1 MNHYLAIKLHG
12 VMQAWGGHT
21 YEDLRHSELIPTR
34 SAVLGL
40 LAACLG
46 IDRNQVEKLEM
57 LSSSVRI
64 AVRIDEKKVNGKS
77 CPLIRIM
84 DFHTVMD
91 ARKVDG
97 KANKNPVVSKR
108 EYLCD
113 AEYTL
118 MIQSIPNMGY
128 SLAAIEEAVRA
139 PIYTPFLGRRSCP
152 LSRPL
157 FDAVISAVDFKEAF
171 AMSEPVG
178 GVIYSEAKLH
188 ATDALWR
195 MRDEPVYARKRQF
208 ATRSVY
214 IHATSKEE

>member
-34 SAVLGL
+34 SAVLGM

-46 IDRNQVEKLEM
+46 IERTDVEHLAS
-57 LSSSVRI
+57 LSASVRM
-64 AVRIDEKKVNGKS
+64 AVRLDRH
-77 CPLIRIM
+77 PQRLI
-84 DFHTVMD
+84 DFHTVMA

-97 KANKNPVVSKR
+97 KPNPNPVVSKR

-113 AEYTL
+113 AQYTVL
-118 MIQSIPNMGY
+118 IHCIANKHY
-128 SLAAIEEAVRA
+128 SLAAIEQAIKS

-157 FDAVISAVDFKEAF
+157 FDTLLSAVDFKQAF
-171 AMSEPVG
+171 AMCEPVG
-178 GVIYSEAKLH
+178 GVIYSEEKLH
-188 ATDALWR
+188 ETDALWR

-214 IHATSKEE
+214 IHATGKEA